1 MSYLMPQEFMVH
13 IVWYRENIEEK
24 IAQLYFNIFIYIE
37 IQTEKTCNLV
47 QYLYDDILML
57 IIHIMH
63 NYF

>member
-1 MSYLMPQEFMVH
+1 MVH